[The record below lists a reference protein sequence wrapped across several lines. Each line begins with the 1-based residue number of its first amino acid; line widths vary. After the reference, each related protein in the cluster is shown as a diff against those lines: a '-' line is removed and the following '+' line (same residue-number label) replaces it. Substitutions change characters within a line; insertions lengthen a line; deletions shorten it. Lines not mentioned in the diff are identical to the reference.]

1 METIYRPKSAESIK
15 QEALQY
21 GNIKV
26 FRLYGSVN
34 SPNTKKWYPV
44 MPRQGIM
51 PVLQISYASGKSIA
65 DQALTID
72 AMDLLHSEGSVFVLH
87 QVTVFYKTCYRLK
100 ESGKVVYGGLSLRQG
115 SSR

>member
-1 METIYRPKSAESIK
+1 MEKQVAVLIDGDNISAKYAESIK

-72 AMDLLHSEGSVFVLH
+72 AMAALTRRKKAFIAHFV
-87 QVTVFYKTCYRLK
+87 
-100 ESGKVVYGGLSLRQG
+100 GGARNVARNG
-115 SSR
+115 VG